1 MAELNP
7 VSLHPTEDAQ
17 VDISPTNDA
26 GRLAT
31 VTDFAVSSSD
41 KAIIADG
48 VVDSGMAIRARCV
61 TTGTEG
67 SAVLT
72 ITATNSKGDVLV
84 DHCTVTVSAESVA
97 TNLNSVVTAVAK

>member
-26 GRLAT
+26 GRAAP
-31 VTDFAVSSSD
+31 VTGFAVSSSD
-41 KAIIADG
+41 TTIIANG
-48 VVDSGMAIRARCV
+48 VVDATTATRARCV

-72 ITATNSKGDVLV
+72 ITGTNSKGDVLV
-84 DHCTVTVSAESVA
+84 DHVTVTVSAESVA
-97 TNLNSVVTAVAK
+97 TVLNSAVTAVAK